1 MNNKNKFLTATK
13 LIFIAVGLLGIY
25 FFVFKGIKPGWLQ
38 LNVFTVYSKYLETK
52 TFTVIQNNQGDELAI
67 TSYCMGWLLIVLRH
81 KPSFLSIQ
89 SLIILLFTAGYLLL
103 HGLAVIYFML
113 SFLFILPLF
122 FLISIKYE
130 SFFSKH
136 KG

>member
-1 MNNKNKFLTATK
+1 VDSKNIFLTATGS
-13 LIFIAVGLLGIY
+13 IFIAVGLLGLY
-25 FFVFKGIKPGWLQ
+25 FFVFKGIKPDWLQ

-52 TFTVIQNNQGDELAI
+52 TFTVIQNNQGDELAV
-67 TSYCMGWLLIVLRH
+67 TSYCTGWLLIILRH
-81 KPSFLSIQ
+81 KPSFTSRQ
-89 SLIILLFTAGYLLL
+89 SLVILVFTAGYLLL